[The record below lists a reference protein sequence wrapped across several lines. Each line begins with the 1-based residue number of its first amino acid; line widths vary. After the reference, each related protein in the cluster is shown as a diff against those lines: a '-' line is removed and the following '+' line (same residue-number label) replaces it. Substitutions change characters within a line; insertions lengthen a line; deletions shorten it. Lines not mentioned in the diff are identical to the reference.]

1 MLIIFLM
8 YLILHS
14 EALFQRCLFFFSQPV
29 AGLTNQVLVWN
40 SWAGAPLCFMIFQCS
55 YWIFLLAGRE
65 DVKFPDF
72 TLTKPLP
79 RQLPTP
85 WVHCNI
91 AVFEIKT
98 RSNPDEQDVEKSN
111 TTVENAVMQAVG
123 YARRLTNAFSLQ
135 EQNSPYIATYVVYGT
150 YYMKVTFQNWGNAL
164 IPVVE
169 PWQYVFEEFA
179 LAEGRA
185 PFLYRLCE
193 LAVCHWNYNG

>member
-1 MLIIFLM
+1 
-8 YLILHS
+8 
-14 EALFQRCLFFFSQPV
+14 
-29 AGLTNQVLVWN
+29 
-40 SWAGAPLCFMIFQCS
+40 
-55 YWIFLLAGRE
+55 
-65 DVKFPDF
+65 
-72 TLTKPLP
+72 
-79 RQLPTP
+79 
-85 WVHCNI
+85 
-91 AVFEIKT
+91 
-98 RSNPDEQDVEKSN
+98 
-111 TTVENAVMQAVG
+111 MQAVG

-150 YYMKVTFQNWGNAL
+150 YYTKVTFRNQGNAL